1 MINQR
6 SKTLACRM
14 ILFTLLLLMTAAAAA
29 EPGTMQEITVPNK
42 PVKGIIRLEKQGPV
56 LRGFTEHLD
65 PFGNMV
71 HTPVFDTG
79 RLEGAVF
86 EIRAV
91 EDIIGKDGT
100 LWYKA
105 NETADVIVTSGEGVT
120 ESRPLPL
127 GHYYVIEVSAPDGY
141 VFENRRYD
149 VVLEAA
155 NHTEPVVTVDLTA
168 HNDYMPTSVTLIKQK
183 EVIIPQ
189 KDPEGMIRSSLVYEP
204 GEGFVFGLYNKS
216 KISYASGSLPMD
228 SLIATAISD
237 KNGRIRFYGSYPA
250 GAYYV
255 KELSCPDGWEISEER
270 HELHL
275 PGDAKA
281 INNEMQ
287 IEIKTPVVN
296 KMTHTDVRISKTDLT
311 GSNYLPHTMIEV
323 KNAKG
328 EVVMRG
334 YTGSD
339 GYLPAFP
346 AVPGNYTFREVLA
359 PEGYELCTTDI
370 AFKVNQDGTI
380 EGKTNVADDYTR
392 FSIRKEDQTHK
403 PLKGV
408 EFGLFRKD
416 GSLQAKALT
425 DDNGI
430 AMFEKVPYGDYLLR
444 ETKGLSGYLKNKTE
458 IPITVD
464 GTFVNPKEPIAV
476 IENCESEILIQ
487 KVDQNHHA
495 VQGAEFG
502 LYTEKG
508 KLYMTAVSDAEGM
521 VRFTGIPYGKYSIR
535 ELSAPEGYLLNH
547 EIVYITLD
555 DHYVNSD
562 IPAATVINQQ
572 KKIMLI
578 KSDTSGHPIPGV
590 TFTLYNASTME
601 ATETAVSDADGVLI
615 FRNFDYG
622 DWIIRETAAP
632 EGYCPMEDIRL
643 HVGEDWQEPAP
654 ILCVNIPN
662 HFELIKTDSEGKP
675 LAGIKFLLEDE
686 NGTELGIYES
696 DEEGMIRITDLTP
709 GAYFLKEISTLKG
722 YTLSGEVV
730 QIKLDDYYVLPEE
743 PRRFINYTTIQT
755 GVHMAVTGVM
765 ITGIV
770 LMIVSGT
777 IGLIRKRRQRNHK

>member
-1 MINQR
+1 MRNKHG
-6 SKTLACRM
+6 KTLACWI
-14 ILFTLLLLMTAAAAA
+14 ILFILLLMTVAAASAESGAA
-29 EPGTMQEITVPNK
+29 QEITVPNK
-42 PVKGIIRLEKQGPV
+42 PVKGIIRLEKLGPV
-56 LRGFTEHLD
+56 LKGFTEHLD

-100 LWYKA
+100 FWFRA
-105 NETADVIVTSGEGVT
+105 NETADVIVTSGESVT
-120 ESRPLPL
+120 ESGPLPL
-127 GHYYVIEVSAPDGY
+127 GHYYVVEVSAPNGY

-149 VVLEAA
+149 VVLESV
-155 NHTEPVVTVDLTA
+155 NHTEPVVTVDITV
-168 HNDYMPTSVTLIKQK
+168 HNDYMPTSITLAKQK

-189 KDPEGMIRSSLVYEP
+189 KDPDGMIRSGLVYEP
-204 GEGFVFGLYNKS
+204 GEGFVFGLYNRGR
-216 KISYASGSLPMD
+216 ISYASGSLPAD

-237 KNGRIRFYGSYPA
+237 KSGRIRFYGTYPA

-255 KELSCPDGWEISEER
+255 KEISCPDGWEISQDL
-270 HELHL
+270 HELHI
-275 PGDAKA
+275 PGDANA
-281 INNEMQ
+281 VSNEMQ

-296 KMTHTDVRISKTDLT
+296 RLTHTDVRISKTDLT

-328 EVVMRG
+328 EIVMRG

-346 AVPGNYTFREVLA
+346 AAPGNYTFREVLA
-359 PEGYELCTTDI
+359 PVGYELCTTDI
-370 AFKVNQDGTI
+370 SFKVNQDGTI
-380 EGKTNVADDYTR
+380 EGKTNVADDFTR
-392 FSIRKEDQTHK
+392 FSILKVDQTHK
-403 PLKGV
+403 PLQGV

-416 GSLQAKALT
+416 GSLQAIALT
-425 DDNGI
+425 DSSGA
-430 AMFEKVPYGDYLLR
+430 AMFEKVPYGDYILR
-444 ETKGLSGYLKNKTE
+444 ETKALTGYLKSKTE

-487 KVDQNHHA
+487 KIDQNHTA
-495 VQGAEFG
+495 IQGAEFG

-508 KLYMTAVSDAEGM
+508 KLFMTAVSDADGM

-535 ELSAPEGYLLNH
+535 ELSAPEGYLLKH
-547 EIVYITLD
+547 DIIYITLD
-555 DHYVNSD
+555 DDYVNSD
-562 IPAATVINQQ
+562 IPAATVVNQQ
-572 KKIMLI
+572 KRIMLI
-578 KSDTSGHPIPGV
+578 KSDTSGHPIPGIE
-590 TFTLYNASTME
+590 FTLYYASTME
-601 ATETAVSDADGVLI
+601 AAETAVSDADGVLI

-632 EGYCPMEDIRL
+632 EGYCQMEDIRL
-643 HVGEDWQEPAP
+643 YVGEDWEEPAP

-662 HFELIKTDSEGKP
+662 HFELVKTDSDGKP
-675 LAGIKFLLEDE
+675 LAGIKFRLEDE

-696 DEEGMIRITDLTP
+696 DEEGMVRITDLTP
-709 GAYFLKEISTLKG
+709 GTYFLKETETLKG
-722 YTLSGEVV
+722 FTLSGEVI
-730 QIKLDDYYVLPEE
+730 QIKLDEYYVIPEE

-755 GVHMAVTGVM
+755 GVHLAVTGVM
-765 ITGIV
+765 IVGIA
-770 LMIVSGT
+770 LMLVSGT